1 MKILH
6 VFRHPPDG
14 VTRQLVEILSRE
26 REATEFPL
34 YNTPVDYDHLIQLIL
49 NHDQVISWW

>member
-34 YNTPVDYDHLIQLIL
+34 YHTPVDYDLLIQLIL